1 MPVIIMIFCIIIS
14 LILWN
19 PRNKGIFEEESRL
32 FMTERKPGQK
42 IVCTILKTWFVYS
55 LRTARN
61 SSPEPVSSGLLVDS
75 LLESLADLESCN
87 RCCCNLDDLAGL
99 RILCCTFVSLL

>member
-19 PRNKGIFEEESRL
+19 PRNKGLFEEETGFL
-32 FMTERKPGQK
+32 WQKENQVRKSSA
-42 IVCTILKTWFVYS
+42 TILKTWFVYS
-55 LRTARN
+55 LRTVRN

-99 RILCCTFVSLL
+99 RILCCAFVSLL